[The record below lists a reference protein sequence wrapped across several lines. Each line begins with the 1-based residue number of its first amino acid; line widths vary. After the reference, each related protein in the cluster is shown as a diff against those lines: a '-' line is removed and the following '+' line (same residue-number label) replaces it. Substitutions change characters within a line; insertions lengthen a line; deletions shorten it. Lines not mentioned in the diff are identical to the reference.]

1 MKTNR
6 STLLCLFGIAI
17 GFGVGAGFNYCSIN
31 KIAQAEITKT
41 ESEQLQRE
49 LDAEMSALSDSSRV
63 LAKVAK
69 VVMPS
74 VVHIQSFRKSPSR
87 GRVEETGSGVIVTNP
102 KREGYFIVTNRHVII
117 DALPDTKSIS
127 INLHD
132 GRVLTPIKVW
142 EDRYSDIAVM
152 EVEANNLRTVRWGNS
167 DDLDIGNVVLAC
179 GSPFGLSQSM
189 TMGIIS
195 ARGRS
200 SVGIGQRSGVLN
212 QNFLQTDA
220 AINPGNSGGPLINL
234 QGRLVGINTAIA
246 STHGGNEGI
255 GFSIP
260 SNLVRTVV
268 DQLLEHG
275 EVRRAYLGVKLD
287 SDFDYERSEELK
299 LFRLRGARVL
309 EIYPNTPAAKA
320 QMKFNDVILRV
331 DGKEVLDESHLINMV
346 SLSPIGKSV
355 KVEVWRDGKSVTLKV
370 DLMTRPIRNQ

>member
-6 STLLCLFGIAI
+6 SSLLCVFGIAL
-17 GFGVGAGFNYCSIN
+17 GFGIGAVFNFCSIN
-31 KIAQAEITKT
+31 KIAQAEISKT
-41 ESEQLQRE
+41 EAEQLQRE
-49 LDAEMSALSDSSRV
+49 LDADMSALSDSSRV
-63 LAKVAK
+63 LAKIAK

-74 VVHIQSFRKSPSR
+74 VVHIQSYRQIPSR
-87 GRVEETGSGVIVTNP
+87 GRVEETGSGVIIKST
-102 KREGYFIVTNRHVII
+102 KRPGFFVVTNRHVII
-117 DALPDTKSIS
+117 DALPKTDSIS
-127 INLHD
+127 INLND
-132 GRVLTPIKVW
+132 GRVLNPKRIW

-152 EVEANNLRTVRWGNS
+152 EVEADNLRTIRWGDS
-167 DDLDIGNVVLAC
+167 DELNIGNIVLAC

-200 SVGIGQRSGVLN
+200 SISIGRRAGVLN
-212 QNFLQTDA
+212 QDFLQTDA

-234 QGRLVGINTAIA
+234 RGRLVGINTAIA

-268 DQLLEHG
+268 DQLLENG

-287 SDFDYERSEELK
+287 SDFDYKRSKELR

-309 EIYPNTPAAKA
+309 QVYEDTPAAKA
-320 QMKFNDVILRV
+320 KFRFNDVIIRF
-331 DGKEVLDESHLINMV
+331 DGKEILDESHLINMV
-346 SLSPIGKSV
+346 SLSPIGKTV
-355 KVEVWRDGKSVTLKV
+355 TVDVWRDGKSVKLKV
-370 DLMTRPIRNQ
+370 DLMTRPVRD